1 MNVIFVLFFRC
12 VCWRLA
18 SFCIGIWI
26 WLWKSNMTQLFIT
39 CLIIYCLLDALGC
52 QIGLKMKRL
61 EGFLRM
67 EYEELAVRKQYGNQ
81 NKKNQ
86 QDGKNWETCALY
98 IPIVFWEGISR
109 ITD

>member
-1 MNVIFVLFFRC
+1 
-12 VCWRLA
+12 
-18 SFCIGIWI
+18 
-26 WLWKSNMTQLFIT
+26 MTQLFIN

-86 QDGKNWETCALY
+86 QDGKN
-98 IPIVFWEGISR
+98 
-109 ITD
+109 